1 MKAAGIKFICNT
13 DVGKDISGKE
23 LEKRIRPRDSLRRGL
38 HQEIS
43 MCPAGDTRHLVLRWI
58 FWEL

>member
-1 MKAAGIKFICNT
+1 MKAAGIKFICNA

-23 LEKRIRPRDSLRRGL
+23 LEKEYDRDFFAAGPPIR
-38 HQEIS
+38 EIS
-43 MCPAGDTRHLVLRWI
+43 RCPAGMQKASGLRWI